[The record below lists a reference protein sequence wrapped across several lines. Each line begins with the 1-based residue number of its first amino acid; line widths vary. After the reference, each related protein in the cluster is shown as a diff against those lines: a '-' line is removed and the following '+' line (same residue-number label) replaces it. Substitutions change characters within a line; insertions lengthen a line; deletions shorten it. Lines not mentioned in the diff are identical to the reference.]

1 MHLRISIRLKKDT
14 TMNTVFQAKK
24 ILTMNPSNPKATH
37 VAVSEDRIIA
47 VGSLEDIAAW
57 GPYKLNETFL
67 EKVIMPGFVEGH
79 SHSME
84 GTFWK
89 KTYCGYFDRKDPNG
103 KLWKGSQT
111 LASLVERLKEE
122 EKKILESEAPLSGW
136 GVDPIYFGEE
146 KINRQLL
153 DKVSK
158 TRPIGILNASGHI
171 MYVNTKALELGGL
184 ARSGINHPGIPL
196 DDEGLPAGE
205 LRGPE
210 AMVPLSIHVGLGK
223 DLLNTDE
230 DGVRGF
236 AKLCVRAGVTTATD
250 LANLLSDETVEMMN
264 RVTSEAKFPARIVP
278 LRLFQGV
285 TPLDLVGHIKK
296 LKEMSTDLLRLGR
309 IKVVVDG
316 SIQGFTAR
324 LKWPGYFNGSPQG
337 LWYVSPDQLREV
349 IELTLKENIQIHTHT
364 NGDQATELV
373 LDTLENALLKH
384 PSNDHRF
391 TLQHCQLANSSQF
404 RRMKK
409 LGLCVNLFANHLY
422 YWGEEHYGKTVGPE
436 RAERM
441 NSCKTALDNNVPL
454 AIHSDAPVTPLGP
467 LFTAWCAINRQTIS
481 GRILGESERISIDQA
496 LRAITLGAAYTLK
509 LDSEIGSIEVGKK
522 ADFAV
527 LEDDPYDVSPEKIK
541 DIKVWGTV
549 QNGRIFSAENI

>member
-1 MHLRISIRLKKDT
+1 MRSKKDIH
-14 TMNTVFQAKK
+14 MNTVFQVKK
-24 ILTMNPSNPKATH
+24 ILTMNPSKPTATH
-37 VAVSEDRIIA
+37 VAVNEDKIIA
-47 VGSLEDIAAW
+47 VGSLEDVAAW
-57 GPYKLNETFL
+57 GPYKLNEAFL
-67 EKVIMPGFVEGH
+67 DKVFMPGFVEGH

-103 KLWKGSQT
+103 QLWEGSQT
-111 LASLVERLKEE
+111 LDSLVKRLKEE
-122 EKKILESEAPLSGW
+122 EQKLLEPEAPLSGW

-158 TRPIGILNASGHI
+158 ERPIGLLNASGHI

-184 ARSGINHPGIPL
+184 ARAGINHPGIPL

-210 AMVPLSIHVGLGK
+210 AMVPLSVHVGLGK
-223 DLLNTDE
+223 DLLNADE

-236 AKLCVRAGVTTATD
+236 ARLCVRAGVTTATD
-250 LANLLSDETVEMMN
+250 LANLLSDETVEMLT
-264 RVTSEAKFPARIVP
+264 RVTSESKFPARIVP

-285 TPLDLVGHIKK
+285 TPGDLVGHIKK

-527 LEDDPYDVSPEKIK
+527 LEDDPYDVSPENIK

-549 QNGRIFSAENI
+549 QSGRIFSAENI

>member
-1 MHLRISIRLKKDT
+1 
-14 TMNTVFQAKK
+14 MNTVFQVKK
-24 ILTMNPSNPKATH
+24 ILTMNPSKPTATH
-37 VAVSEDRIIA
+37 VAVNEDKIIA
-47 VGSLEDIAAW
+47 VGSLEDVAAW

-67 EKVIMPGFVEGH
+67 DKVFMPGFVEGH

-89 KTYCGYFDRKDPNG
+89 KTYCGYFNRKDPNG
-103 KLWKGSQT
+103 QLWEGSQT
-111 LASLVERLKEE
+111 LDSLVKRLKEE
-122 EKKILESEAPLSGW
+122 EQKLLEPEAPLSGW

-158 TRPIGILNASGHI
+158 ERPIGLLNASGHI

-184 ARSGINHPGIPL
+184 ARAGINHPGIPL

-210 AMVPLSIHVGLGK
+210 AMVPLSVHVGLGK
-223 DLLNTDE
+223 DLLNADE

-236 AKLCVRAGVTTATD
+236 ARLCVRAGVTTATD
-250 LANLLSDETVEMMN
+250 LANLLSDETVEMLT
-264 RVTSEAKFPARIVP
+264 RVTSESKFPARIVP

-285 TPLDLVGHIKK
+285 TPGDLVGHIKK

-527 LEDDPYDVSPEKIK
+527 LEDDPYDVSPENIK

-549 QNGRIFSAENI
+549 QSGRIFSAENI

>member
-1 MHLRISIRLKKDT
+1 
-14 TMNTVFQAKK
+14 MNTVFQAKK
-24 ILTMNPSNPKATH
+24 ILTMNPSNPTATH
-37 VAVSEDRIIA
+37 VAVSGDKIIA
-47 VGSLEDIAAW
+47 VGSLEDVAAW

-67 EKVIMPGFVEGH
+67 DKVFMPGFVEGH

-103 KLWKGSQT
+103 KLWEGSKT

-122 EKKILESEAPLSGW
+122 EKKLLEPEAPLSGW

-158 TRPIGILNASGHI
+158 NRPIGILNASGHI

-184 ARSGINHPGIPL
+184 ARQGINHPGIPL

-210 AMVPLSIHVGLGK
+210 AMVPLSVHVGLGK

-404 RRMKK
+404 RRMEK

>member
-24 ILTMNPSNPKATH
+24 ILTMNPSNPEATH

-122 EKKILESEAPLSGW
+122 EKKILEPEAPLSGW

-285 TPLDLVGHIKK
+285 TPLDLIGHIKK

-481 GRILGESERISIDQA
+481 GRILGKPERISIDQA

>member
-1 MHLRISIRLKKDT
+1 
-14 TMNTVFQAKK
+14 
-24 ILTMNPSNPKATH
+24 
-37 VAVSEDRIIA
+37 
-47 VGSLEDIAAW
+47 
-57 GPYKLNETFL
+57 
-67 EKVIMPGFVEGH
+67 
-79 SHSME
+79 
-84 GTFWK
+84 
-89 KTYCGYFDRKDPNG
+89 
-103 KLWKGSQT
+103 
-111 LASLVERLKEE
+111 
-122 EKKILESEAPLSGW
+122 
-136 GVDPIYFGEE
+136 
-146 KINRQLL
+146 
-153 DKVSK
+153 
-158 TRPIGILNASGHI
+158 
-171 MYVNTKALELGGL
+171 
-184 ARSGINHPGIPL
+184 
-196 DDEGLPAGE
+196 
-205 LRGPE
+205 
-210 AMVPLSIHVGLGK
+210 
-223 DLLNTDE
+223 
-230 DGVRGF
+230 
-236 AKLCVRAGVTTATD
+236 
-250 LANLLSDETVEMMN
+250 MMN

>member
-1 MHLRISIRLKKDT
+1 
-14 TMNTVFQAKK
+14 MNTVFQVKK
-24 ILTMNPSNPKATH
+24 ILTMNPSKPTATH
-37 VAVSEDRIIA
+37 VAVNEDKIIA
-47 VGSLEDIAAW
+47 VGSLEDVAAW
-57 GPYKLNETFL
+57 GPYKLNEAFL
-67 EKVIMPGFVEGH
+67 DKVFMPGFVEGH

-103 KLWKGSQT
+103 QLWEGSQT
-111 LASLVERLKEE
+111 LDSLVKRLKEE
-122 EKKILESEAPLSGW
+122 EQKLLEPEAPLSGW

-158 TRPIGILNASGHI
+158 ERPIGLLNASGHI

-184 ARSGINHPGIPL
+184 ARAGINHPGIPL

-210 AMVPLSIHVGLGK
+210 AMVPLSVHVGLGK
-223 DLLNTDE
+223 DLLNADE

-236 AKLCVRAGVTTATD
+236 ARLCVRAGVTTATD
-250 LANLLSDETVEMMN
+250 LANLLSDETVEMLT
-264 RVTSEAKFPARIVP
+264 RVTSESKFPARIVP

-285 TPLDLVGHIKK
+285 TPGDLVGHIKK

-404 RRMKK
+404 RRMKN

-527 LEDDPYDVSPEKIK
+527 LEDDPYDVSPENIK

-549 QNGRIFSAENI
+549 QSGRIFSAENI

>member
-1 MHLRISIRLKKDT
+1 MRSKKDIH
-14 TMNTVFQAKK
+14 MNTVFQVKK
-24 ILTMNPSNPKATH
+24 ILTMNPSKPTATH
-37 VAVSEDRIIA
+37 VAVSEDKIIA
-47 VGSLEDIAAW
+47 VGSLEDVAAW

-67 EKVIMPGFVEGH
+67 DKVFMPGFVEGH

-103 KLWKGSQT
+103 KLWEGSKT

-122 EKKILESEAPLSGW
+122 EKKLLEPEAPLSGW

-158 TRPIGILNASGHI
+158 NRPIGILNASGHI
-171 MYVNTKALELGGL
+171 LYVNTKALELGGL
-184 ARSGINHPGIPL
+184 ARQGINHPGIPL

-210 AMVPLSIHVGLGK
+210 AMVPLSVHVGLGK

-509 LDSEIGSIEVGKK
+509 LDNEIGSIEVGKK

-527 LEDDPYDVSPEKIK
+527 LEDDPYNVSPEKIK

-549 QNGRIFSAENI
+549 QGGRIFSAENI

>member
-1 MHLRISIRLKKDT
+1 
-14 TMNTVFQAKK
+14 MNTVFQAKK
-24 ILTMNPSNPKATH
+24 ILTMNPSNPEATH

-67 EKVIMPGFVEGH
+67 DKVFMPGFVEGH

-103 KLWKGSQT
+103 KLWEGSKT

-122 EKKILESEAPLSGW
+122 EKKLLEPEAPLSGW

-158 TRPIGILNASGHI
+158 NRPIGILNASGHI

-184 ARSGINHPGIPL
+184 ARQGINHPGIPL

-373 LDTLENALLKH
+373 LDTLEEALLQH

-404 RRMKK
+404 RRMEK

>member
-1 MHLRISIRLKKDT
+1 
-14 TMNTVFQAKK
+14 MNTVFQAKK
-24 ILTMNPSNPKATH
+24 ILTMNPSNPTATH
-37 VAVSEDRIIA
+37 VAVSGDKIIA
-47 VGSLEDIAAW
+47 VGSLEDVAAW

-67 EKVIMPGFVEGH
+67 DKVFMPGFVEGH

-103 KLWKGSQT
+103 KLWEGSKT

-122 EKKILESEAPLSGW
+122 EKKLLEPEAPLSGW

-158 TRPIGILNASGHI
+158 NRPIGILNASGHI

-184 ARSGINHPGIPL
+184 ARQGINHPGIPL

-210 AMVPLSIHVGLGK
+210 AMVPLSVHVGLGK

-373 LDTLENALLKH
+373 LDTLEEALLQH

-404 RRMKK
+404 RRMEK

-527 LEDDPYDVSPEKIK
+527 LEDDPYDVSPENIK

-549 QNGRIFSAENI
+549 QSGRIFSAENI

>member
-1 MHLRISIRLKKDT
+1 MRSKKDIH
-14 TMNTVFQAKK
+14 MNTVFQVKK
-24 ILTMNPSNPKATH
+24 ILTMNPSKPTATH
-37 VAVSEDRIIA
+37 VAVNEDKIIA
-47 VGSLEDIAAW
+47 VGSLEDVAAW

-67 EKVIMPGFVEGH
+67 DKVFMPGFVEGH

-89 KTYCGYFDRKDPNG
+89 KTYCGYFNRKDPNG
-103 KLWKGSQT
+103 QLWEGSQT
-111 LASLVERLKEE
+111 LDSLVKRLKEE
-122 EKKILESEAPLSGW
+122 EQKLLEPEAPLSGW

-158 TRPIGILNASGHI
+158 ERPIGLLNASGHI

-184 ARSGINHPGIPL
+184 ARAGINHPGIPL

-210 AMVPLSIHVGLGK
+210 AMVPLSVHVGLGK
-223 DLLNTDE
+223 DLLNADE

-236 AKLCVRAGVTTATD
+236 ARLCVRAGVTTATD
-250 LANLLSDETVEMMN
+250 LANLLSDETVEMLT
-264 RVTSEAKFPARIVP
+264 RVTSESKFPARIVP

-285 TPLDLVGHIKK
+285 TPGDLVGHIKK

-373 LDTLENALLKH
+373 LDTLENALLKC

-404 RRMKK
+404 RRMEK

-527 LEDDPYDVSPEKIK
+527 LEDDPYDVSPENIK

-549 QNGRIFSAENI
+549 QSGRIFSAENI

>member
-1 MHLRISIRLKKDT
+1 MRSKKDIH
-14 TMNTVFQAKK
+14 MNTVFQVKK
-24 ILTMNPSNPKATH
+24 ILTMNPSKPTATH
-37 VAVSEDRIIA
+37 VAVNEDKIIA
-47 VGSLEDIAAW
+47 VGSLEDVAAW

-67 EKVIMPGFVEGH
+67 DKVFMPGFVEGH

-103 KLWKGSQT
+103 QLWEGSQT
-111 LASLVERLKEE
+111 LDSLVKRLKEE
-122 EKKILESEAPLSGW
+122 EQKLLEPEAPLSGW

-158 TRPIGILNASGHI
+158 ERPIGLLNASGHI

-184 ARSGINHPGIPL
+184 ARAGINHPGIPL

-210 AMVPLSIHVGLGK
+210 AMVPLSVHVGLGK
-223 DLLNTDE
+223 DLLNADE

-236 AKLCVRAGVTTATD
+236 ARLCVRAGVTTATD
-250 LANLLSDETVEMMN
+250 LANLLSDETVEMLT
-264 RVTSEAKFPARIVP
+264 RVTSESKFPARIVP

-285 TPLDLVGHIKK
+285 TPGDLVGHIKK

-467 LFTAWCAINRQTIS
+467 LFTAWCAVNRQTIS

-527 LEDDPYDVSPEKIK
+527 LEDDPYDVSPENIK

-549 QNGRIFSAENI
+549 QSGRIFSAENI

>member
-1 MHLRISIRLKKDT
+1 M
-14 TMNTVFQAKK
+14 
-24 ILTMNPSNPKATH
+24 
-37 VAVSEDRIIA
+37 
-47 VGSLEDIAAW
+47 
-57 GPYKLNETFL
+57 
-67 EKVIMPGFVEGH
+67 
-79 SHSME
+79 
-84 GTFWK
+84 
-89 KTYCGYFDRKDPNG
+89 
-103 KLWKGSQT
+103 
-111 LASLVERLKEE
+111 
-122 EKKILESEAPLSGW
+122 
-136 GVDPIYFGEE
+136 
-146 KINRQLL
+146 
-153 DKVSK
+153 
-158 TRPIGILNASGHI
+158 
-171 MYVNTKALELGGL
+171 
-184 ARSGINHPGIPL
+184 
-196 DDEGLPAGE
+196 
-205 LRGPE
+205 
-210 AMVPLSIHVGLGK
+210 
-223 DLLNTDE
+223 
-230 DGVRGF
+230 
-236 AKLCVRAGVTTATD
+236 
-250 LANLLSDETVEMMN
+250 
-264 RVTSEAKFPARIVP
+264 
-278 LRLFQGV
+278 
-285 TPLDLVGHIKK
+285 
-296 LKEMSTDLLRLGR
+296 
-309 IKVVVDG
+309 
-316 SIQGFTAR
+316 
-324 LKWPGYFNGSPQG
+324 
-337 LWYVSPDQLREV
+337 WYVSPDQLREV

-404 RRMKK
+404 RRMEK

-441 NSCKTALDNNVPL
+441 NSCKTALANNVPL

-481 GRILGESERISIDQA
+481 GRILGQSERISIDQA

>member
-1 MHLRISIRLKKDT
+1 
-14 TMNTVFQAKK
+14 MNTVFQVKK
-24 ILTMNPSNPKATH
+24 ILTMNPSKPTATH
-37 VAVSEDRIIA
+37 VAVSEDKIIA
-47 VGSLEDIAAW
+47 VGSLEDVTAW

-67 EKVIMPGFVEGH
+67 DKVFMPGFVEGH

-103 KLWKGSQT
+103 QLWEGSQT
-111 LASLVERLKEE
+111 LDSLVKRLKEE
-122 EKKILESEAPLSGW
+122 EKKLLEPEAPLSGW

-158 TRPIGILNASGHI
+158 ERPIGLLNASGHI

-184 ARSGINHPGIPL
+184 ARAGINHPGIPL

-210 AMVPLSIHVGLGK
+210 AMVPLSVHVGLGK
-223 DLLNTDE
+223 DLLNADE

-236 AKLCVRAGVTTATD
+236 ARLCVRAGVTTATD
-250 LANLLSDETVEMMN
+250 LANLLSDETVEMLT
-264 RVTSEAKFPARIVP
+264 RVTSESKFPARIVP

-285 TPLDLVGHIKK
+285 TPGDLVGHIKK

-527 LEDDPYDVSPEKIK
+527 LEDDPYDVSPENIK

-549 QNGRIFSAENI
+549 QSGRIFSAENI

>member
-1 MHLRISIRLKKDT
+1 M
-14 TMNTVFQAKK
+14 
-24 ILTMNPSNPKATH
+24 
-37 VAVSEDRIIA
+37 
-47 VGSLEDIAAW
+47 
-57 GPYKLNETFL
+57 
-67 EKVIMPGFVEGH
+67 
-79 SHSME
+79 
-84 GTFWK
+84 
-89 KTYCGYFDRKDPNG
+89 
-103 KLWKGSQT
+103 
-111 LASLVERLKEE
+111 
-122 EKKILESEAPLSGW
+122 
-136 GVDPIYFGEE
+136 
-146 KINRQLL
+146 
-153 DKVSK
+153 
-158 TRPIGILNASGHI
+158 
-171 MYVNTKALELGGL
+171 
-184 ARSGINHPGIPL
+184 
-196 DDEGLPAGE
+196 
-205 LRGPE
+205 
-210 AMVPLSIHVGLGK
+210 
-223 DLLNTDE
+223 
-230 DGVRGF
+230 
-236 AKLCVRAGVTTATD
+236 
-250 LANLLSDETVEMMN
+250 
-264 RVTSEAKFPARIVP
+264 
-278 LRLFQGV
+278 
-285 TPLDLVGHIKK
+285 
-296 LKEMSTDLLRLGR
+296 
-309 IKVVVDG
+309 DG

-467 LFTAWCAINRQTIS
+467 LFTAWCAVNRQTIS

-527 LEDDPYDVSPEKIK
+527 LEDDPYDVSPENIK

-549 QNGRIFSAENI
+549 QSGRIFSAENI

>member
-1 MHLRISIRLKKDT
+1 
-14 TMNTVFQAKK
+14 MNTVFQAKK
-24 ILTMNPSNPKATH
+24 ILTMNPSNPTATH
-37 VAVSEDRIIA
+37 VAVSGDKIIA
-47 VGSLEDIAAW
+47 VGSLEDVAAW

-67 EKVIMPGFVEGH
+67 DKVFMPGFVEGH

-103 KLWKGSQT
+103 KLWEGSKT

-122 EKKILESEAPLSGW
+122 EKKLLEPEAPLSGW

-158 TRPIGILNASGHI
+158 NRPIGILNASGHI

-184 ARSGINHPGIPL
+184 VRQGINHPGIPL

-210 AMVPLSIHVGLGK
+210 AMVPLSVHVGLGK

-527 LEDDPYDVSPEKIK
+527 LEDDPYDVSPENIK

-549 QNGRIFSAENI
+549 QSGRIFSAENI

>member
-1 MHLRISIRLKKDT
+1 MRSKKDIH
-14 TMNTVFQAKK
+14 MNTVFQVKK
-24 ILTMNPSNPKATH
+24 ILTMNPSKPTATH
-37 VAVSEDRIIA
+37 VAVNEDKIIA
-47 VGSLEDIAAW
+47 VGSLEDVAAW
-57 GPYKLNETFL
+57 GPYKLNEAFL
-67 EKVIMPGFVEGH
+67 DKVFMPGFVEGH

-103 KLWKGSQT
+103 QLWEGSQT
-111 LASLVERLKEE
+111 LDSLVKRLKEE
-122 EKKILESEAPLSGW
+122 EKKLLEPEAPLSGW

-158 TRPIGILNASGHI
+158 ERPIGLLNASGHI

-184 ARSGINHPGIPL
+184 ARAGINHPGIPL

-210 AMVPLSIHVGLGK
+210 AMVPLSVHVGLGK
-223 DLLNTDE
+223 DLLNADE

-236 AKLCVRAGVTTATD
+236 ARLCVRAGVTTATD
-250 LANLLSDETVEMMN
+250 LANLLSDETVEMLT
-264 RVTSEAKFPARIVP
+264 RVTSESKFPARIVP

-285 TPLDLVGHIKK
+285 TPGDLVGHIKK

-527 LEDDPYDVSPEKIK
+527 LEDDPYDVSPENIK

-549 QNGRIFSAENI
+549 QSGRIFSAENI

>member
-1 MHLRISIRLKKDT
+1 MRSKKDIH
-14 TMNTVFQAKK
+14 MNTVFQVKK
-24 ILTMNPSNPKATH
+24 ILTMNPSKPTATH
-37 VAVSEDRIIA
+37 VAVSEDKIIA
-47 VGSLEDIAAW
+47 VGSLEDVAAW

-67 EKVIMPGFVEGH
+67 DKVFMPGFVEGH

-103 KLWKGSQT
+103 QLWEGSQT
-111 LASLVERLKEE
+111 LDSLVKRLKEE
-122 EKKILESEAPLSGW
+122 EQKLLEPEAPLSGW

-158 TRPIGILNASGHI
+158 ERPIGLLNASGHI

-184 ARSGINHPGIPL
+184 ARAGINHPGIPL

-210 AMVPLSIHVGLGK
+210 AMVPLSVHVGLGK
-223 DLLNTDE
+223 DLLNADE

-236 AKLCVRAGVTTATD
+236 ARLCVRAGVTTATD
-250 LANLLSDETVEMMN
+250 LANLLSDETVEMLT
-264 RVTSEAKFPARIVP
+264 RVTSESKFPARIVP

-285 TPLDLVGHIKK
+285 TPGDLVDHIKK
-296 LKEMSTDLLRLGR
+296 LKEMSTNLLRLGR

-404 RRMKK
+404 RRMKN

-527 LEDDPYDVSPEKIK
+527 LEDDPYDVSPENIK

-549 QNGRIFSAENI
+549 QSGRIFSAENI

>member
-1 MHLRISIRLKKDT
+1 
-14 TMNTVFQAKK
+14 MNTVFQVKK
-24 ILTMNPSNPKATH
+24 ILTMNPSKPTATH
-37 VAVSEDRIIA
+37 VAVSEDKIIA
-47 VGSLEDIAAW
+47 VGSLEDVAAW

-67 EKVIMPGFVEGH
+67 DKVFMPGFVEGH

-103 KLWKGSQT
+103 QLWEGSQT
-111 LASLVERLKEE
+111 LDSLVKRLKEE
-122 EKKILESEAPLSGW
+122 EKKLLEPEAPLSGW

-158 TRPIGILNASGHI
+158 ERPIGLLNASGHI

-184 ARSGINHPGIPL
+184 ARAGINHPGIPL

-210 AMVPLSIHVGLGK
+210 AMVPLSVHVGLGK
-223 DLLNTDE
+223 DLLNADE

-236 AKLCVRAGVTTATD
+236 ARLCVRAGVTTATD
-250 LANLLSDETVEMMN
+250 LANLLSDETVEMLT
-264 RVTSEAKFPARIVP
+264 RVTSESKFPARIVP

-285 TPLDLVGHIKK
+285 TPGDLVGHIKK

-481 GRILGESERISIDQA
+481 GRTLGESERISIDQA

-527 LEDDPYDVSPEKIK
+527 LEDDPYDVSPENIK

-549 QNGRIFSAENI
+549 QSGRIFSAENI

>member
-1 MHLRISIRLKKDT
+1 
-14 TMNTVFQAKK
+14 MNTVFQVKK
-24 ILTMNPSNPKATH
+24 ILTMNPSKPTATH
-37 VAVSEDRIIA
+37 VAVNEDKIIA
-47 VGSLEDIAAW
+47 VGSLEDVAAW

-67 EKVIMPGFVEGH
+67 DKVFMPGFVEGH

-103 KLWKGSQT
+103 QLWEGSQT
-111 LASLVERLKEE
+111 LDSLVKRLKEE
-122 EKKILESEAPLSGW
+122 EQKLLEPEAPLSGW

-158 TRPIGILNASGHI
+158 ERPIGLLNASGHI

-184 ARSGINHPGIPL
+184 ARAGINHPGIPL

-210 AMVPLSIHVGLGK
+210 AMVPLSVHVGLGK
-223 DLLNTDE
+223 DLLNADE

-236 AKLCVRAGVTTATD
+236 ARLCVRAGVTTATD
-250 LANLLSDETVEMMN
+250 LANLLSDETVEMLT
-264 RVTSEAKFPARIVP
+264 RVTSESKFPARIVP

-285 TPLDLVGHIKK
+285 TPGDLVGHIKK

-527 LEDDPYDVSPEKIK
+527 LEDDPYDVSPENIK

-549 QNGRIFSAENI
+549 QSGRIFSAENI

>member
-1 MHLRISIRLKKDT
+1 
-14 TMNTVFQAKK
+14 MNTVFQVKK
-24 ILTMNPSNPKATH
+24 ILTMNPSKPTATH
-37 VAVSEDRIIA
+37 VAVNEDKIIA
-47 VGSLEDIAAW
+47 VGSLEDVAAW
-57 GPYKLNETFL
+57 GPYKLNEAFL
-67 EKVIMPGFVEGH
+67 DKVFMPGFVEGH

-103 KLWKGSQT
+103 QLWEGSQT
-111 LASLVERLKEE
+111 LDSLVKRLKEE
-122 EKKILESEAPLSGW
+122 EQKLLEPEAPLSGW

-158 TRPIGILNASGHI
+158 ERPIGLLNASGHI

-184 ARSGINHPGIPL
+184 ARAGINHPGIPL

-210 AMVPLSIHVGLGK
+210 AMVPLSVHVGLGK
-223 DLLNTDE
+223 DLLNADE

-236 AKLCVRAGVTTATD
+236 ARLCVRAGVTTATD
-250 LANLLSDETVEMMN
+250 LANLLSDETVEMLT
-264 RVTSEAKFPARIVP
+264 RVTSESKFPARIVP

-285 TPLDLVGHIKK
+285 TPGDLVGHIKK

-549 QNGRIFSAENI
+549 QSGRIFSAENI

>member
-1 MHLRISIRLKKDT
+1 MRSKKDIH
-14 TMNTVFQAKK
+14 MNTVFQVKK
-24 ILTMNPSNPKATH
+24 ILTMNPSKPTATH
-37 VAVSEDRIIA
+37 VAVNEDKIIA
-47 VGSLEDIAAW
+47 VGSLEDVAAW
-57 GPYKLNETFL
+57 GPYKLNEAFL
-67 EKVIMPGFVEGH
+67 DKVFMPGFVEGH

-103 KLWKGSQT
+103 QLWEGSQT
-111 LASLVERLKEE
+111 LDSLVKRLKEE
-122 EKKILESEAPLSGW
+122 EQKLLEPEAPLSGW

-158 TRPIGILNASGHI
+158 ERPIGLLNASGHI

-184 ARSGINHPGIPL
+184 ARAGINHPGIPL

-210 AMVPLSIHVGLGK
+210 AMVPLSVHVGLGK
-223 DLLNTDE
+223 DLLNADE

-236 AKLCVRAGVTTATD
+236 ARLCVRAGVTTATD
-250 LANLLSDETVEMMN
+250 LANLLSDETVEMLT
-264 RVTSEAKFPARIVP
+264 RVTSESKFPARIVP

-285 TPLDLVGHIKK
+285 TPGDLVGHIKK

-527 LEDDPYDVSPEKIK
+527 LEDDPYNVSPEKIK

-549 QNGRIFSAENI
+549 QSGRIFSAENI

>member
-1 MHLRISIRLKKDT
+1 MRSKKDIH
-14 TMNTVFQAKK
+14 MNTVFQVKK
-24 ILTMNPSNPKATH
+24 ILTMNPSKPTATH
-37 VAVSEDRIIA
+37 VAVSEDKIIA
-47 VGSLEDIAAW
+47 VGSLEDVTAW

-67 EKVIMPGFVEGH
+67 DKVFMPGFVEGH

-103 KLWKGSQT
+103 RLWEGSKT

-122 EKKILESEAPLSGW
+122 EKKLLEPEAPLSGW

-158 TRPIGILNASGHI
+158 ERPIGLLNASGHI

-184 ARSGINHPGIPL
+184 ARAGINHPGIPL

-210 AMVPLSIHVGLGK
+210 AMVPLSVHVGLGK
-223 DLLNTDE
+223 DLLNADE

-236 AKLCVRAGVTTATD
+236 ARLCVRAGVTTATD
-250 LANLLSDETVEMMN
+250 LANLLSDETVEMLT
-264 RVTSEAKFPARIVP
+264 RVTSESKFPERIVP

-285 TPLDLVGHIKK
+285 TPGDLVGHIKK

-527 LEDDPYDVSPEKIK
+527 LEDDPYDVSPENIK

-549 QNGRIFSAENI
+549 QSGRIFSAENI

>member
-1 MHLRISIRLKKDT
+1 
-14 TMNTVFQAKK
+14 MNTVFQVKK
-24 ILTMNPSNPKATH
+24 ILTMNPSKPTATH
-37 VAVSEDRIIA
+37 VAVNEDKIIA
-47 VGSLEDIAAW
+47 VGSLEDVAAW
-57 GPYKLNETFL
+57 GPYKLNEAFL
-67 EKVIMPGFVEGH
+67 DKVFMPGFVEGH

-103 KLWKGSQT
+103 QLWEGSQT
-111 LASLVERLKEE
+111 LDSLVKRLKEE
-122 EKKILESEAPLSGW
+122 EKKLLEPEAPLSGW

-158 TRPIGILNASGHI
+158 ERPIGLLNASGHI

-184 ARSGINHPGIPL
+184 ARAGINHPGIPL

-210 AMVPLSIHVGLGK
+210 AMVPLSVHVGLGK
-223 DLLNTDE
+223 DLLNADE

-236 AKLCVRAGVTTATD
+236 ARLCVRAGVTTATD
-250 LANLLSDETVEMMN
+250 LANLLSDETVEMLT
-264 RVTSEAKFPARIVP
+264 RVTSESKFPARIVP

-285 TPLDLVGHIKK
+285 TPGDLVGHIKK

-527 LEDDPYDVSPEKIK
+527 LEDDPYDVSPENIK

-549 QNGRIFSAENI
+549 QSGRIFSAENI

>member
-1 MHLRISIRLKKDT
+1 
-14 TMNTVFQAKK
+14 MNTVFQAKK
-24 ILTMNPSNPKATH
+24 ILTMNPSNPTATH
-37 VAVSEDRIIA
+37 VAVSGDKIIA
-47 VGSLEDIAAW
+47 VGSLEDVAAW
-57 GPYKLNETFL
+57 GPYKLNETFSG
-67 EKVIMPGFVEGH
+67 KVFMPGFVEGH

-89 KTYCGYFDRKDPNG
+89 KTYCGYFDRKDPDG
-103 KLWKGSQT
+103 KLWEGSKT

-122 EKKILESEAPLSGW
+122 EKKLLEPEAPLSGW

-158 TRPIGILNASGHI
+158 NRPIGILNASGHI

-184 ARSGINHPGIPL
+184 ARQGINHPGIPL

-210 AMVPLSIHVGLGK
+210 AMVPLSVHVGLGK

-250 LANLLSDETVEMMN
+250 LANLLSDETVEMMK
-264 RVTSEAKFPARIVP
+264 RVTGEAKFPARIVP

-285 TPLDLVGHIKK
+285 TPLDLIGHIKK

-404 RRMKK
+404 RRMEK

-441 NSCKTALDNNVPL
+441 NSCKTALDSNVPL

-522 ADFAV
+522 ADFSV
-527 LEDDPYDVSPEKIK
+527 LEDDPYDVSPENIK

-549 QNGRIFSAENI
+549 QSGRIFSAENI

>member
-1 MHLRISIRLKKDT
+1 
-14 TMNTVFQAKK
+14 MNTVFQVKK
-24 ILTMNPSNPKATH
+24 ILTMNPSKPTATH
-37 VAVSEDRIIA
+37 VAVNEDKIIA
-47 VGSLEDIAAW
+47 VGSLEDVAAW

-67 EKVIMPGFVEGH
+67 DKVFMPGFVEGH

-103 KLWKGSQT
+103 QLWEGSQT
-111 LASLVERLKEE
+111 LDSLVKRLKEE
-122 EKKILESEAPLSGW
+122 EQKLLEPEAPLSGW

-158 TRPIGILNASGHI
+158 ERPIGLLNASGHI

-184 ARSGINHPGIPL
+184 ARAGINHPGIPL

-210 AMVPLSIHVGLGK
+210 AMVPLSVHVGLGK
-223 DLLNTDE
+223 DLLNADE

-236 AKLCVRAGVTTATD
+236 ARLCVRAGVTTATD
-250 LANLLSDETVEMMN
+250 LANLLSDETVEMLT
-264 RVTSEAKFPARIVP
+264 RVTSESKFPARIVP

-285 TPLDLVGHIKK
+285 TPGDLVGHIKK

-467 LFTAWCAINRQTIS
+467 LFTAWCAVNRQTIS

-527 LEDDPYDVSPEKIK
+527 LEDDPYDVSPENIK

-549 QNGRIFSAENI
+549 QSGRIFSAENI

>member
-1 MHLRISIRLKKDT
+1 
-14 TMNTVFQAKK
+14 MNTVFQAKK
-24 ILTMNPSNPKATH
+24 ILTMNPSNPTATH
-37 VAVSEDRIIA
+37 VAVSGDKIIA
-47 VGSLEDIAAW
+47 VGSLEDVAAW

-67 EKVIMPGFVEGH
+67 DKVFMPGFVEGH

-103 KLWKGSQT
+103 KLWEGSKT

-122 EKKILESEAPLSGW
+122 EKKLLEPEAPLSGW

-158 TRPIGILNASGHI
+158 NRPIGILNASGHI

-184 ARSGINHPGIPL
+184 ARQGINHPGIPL

-210 AMVPLSIHVGLGK
+210 AMVPLSVHVGLGK

-250 LANLLSDETVEMMN
+250 LANLLSDETVEMMK
-264 RVTSEAKFPARIVP
+264 RVTGEAKFPARIVP

-285 TPLDLVGHIKK
+285 TPLDLIGHIKK

>member
-1 MHLRISIRLKKDT
+1 MRSKKDIH
-14 TMNTVFQAKK
+14 MNTVFQVKK
-24 ILTMNPSNPKATH
+24 ILTMNPSKPTATH
-37 VAVSEDRIIA
+37 VAVSEDKIIA
-47 VGSLEDIAAW
+47 VGSLEDVAAW

-67 EKVIMPGFVEGH
+67 DKVFMPGFVEGH

-103 KLWKGSQT
+103 QLWEGSQT
-111 LASLVERLKEE
+111 LDSLVKRLKEE
-122 EKKILESEAPLSGW
+122 EQKLLEPEAPLSGW

-158 TRPIGILNASGHI
+158 ERPIGLLNASGHI

-184 ARSGINHPGIPL
+184 ARAGINHPGIPL

-210 AMVPLSIHVGLGK
+210 AMVPLSVHVGLGK
-223 DLLNTDE
+223 DLLNADE

-236 AKLCVRAGVTTATD
+236 ARLCVRAGVTTATD
-250 LANLLSDETVEMMN
+250 LANLLSDETVEMLT
-264 RVTSEAKFPARIVP
+264 RVTSESKFPARIVP

-285 TPLDLVGHIKK
+285 TPGDLVGHIKK

-467 LFTAWCAINRQTIS
+467 LFTAWCAVNRQTIS

-527 LEDDPYDVSPEKIK
+527 LEDDPYDVSPENIK

-549 QNGRIFSAENI
+549 QSGRIFSAENI

>member
-1 MHLRISIRLKKDT
+1 
-14 TMNTVFQAKK
+14 MNTVFQVKK
-24 ILTMNPSNPKATH
+24 ILTMNPSKPTATH
-37 VAVSEDRIIA
+37 VAVSEDKIIA
-47 VGSLEDIAAW
+47 VGSLEDVAAW
-57 GPYKLNETFL
+57 GPYKLNEAFL
-67 EKVIMPGFVEGH
+67 DKVFMPGFVEGH

-103 KLWKGSQT
+103 QLWEGSQT
-111 LASLVERLKEE
+111 LDSLVKRLKEE
-122 EKKILESEAPLSGW
+122 EKKLLEPEAPLSGW

-158 TRPIGILNASGHI
+158 ERPIGLLNASGHI

-184 ARSGINHPGIPL
+184 ARAGINHPGIPL

-210 AMVPLSIHVGLGK
+210 AMVPLSVHVGLGK
-223 DLLNTDE
+223 DLLNADE

-236 AKLCVRAGVTTATD
+236 ARLCVRAGVTTATD
-250 LANLLSDETVEMMN
+250 LANLLSDETVEMLT
-264 RVTSEAKFPARIVP
+264 RVTSESKFPARIVP

-285 TPLDLVGHIKK
+285 TPGDLVGHIKK

-481 GRILGESERISIDQA
+481 GRTLGESERISIDQA

-527 LEDDPYDVSPEKIK
+527 LEDDPYDVSPENIK

-549 QNGRIFSAENI
+549 QSGRIFSAENI

>member
-1 MHLRISIRLKKDT
+1 
-14 TMNTVFQAKK
+14 MNTVFQVKK
-24 ILTMNPSNPKATH
+24 ILTMNPSKPTATH
-37 VAVSEDRIIA
+37 VAVNEDKIIA
-47 VGSLEDIAAW
+47 VGSLEDVAAW
-57 GPYKLNETFL
+57 GPYKLNEAFL
-67 EKVIMPGFVEGH
+67 DKVFMPGFVEGH

-89 KTYCGYFDRKDPNG
+89 KTYCGYFNRKDPNG
-103 KLWKGSQT
+103 QLWEGSQT
-111 LASLVERLKEE
+111 LDSLVKRLKEE
-122 EKKILESEAPLSGW
+122 EQKLLEPEAPLSGW

-158 TRPIGILNASGHI
+158 ERPIGLLNASGHI

-184 ARSGINHPGIPL
+184 ARAGINHPGIPL

-210 AMVPLSIHVGLGK
+210 AMVPLSVHVGLGK
-223 DLLNTDE
+223 DLLNADE

-236 AKLCVRAGVTTATD
+236 ARLCVRAGVTTATD
-250 LANLLSDETVEMMN
+250 LANLLSDETVEMLT
-264 RVTSEAKFPARIVP
+264 RVTSESKFPARIVP

-285 TPLDLVGHIKK
+285 TPGDLVGHIKK

-404 RRMKK
+404 RRMKN

-527 LEDDPYDVSPEKIK
+527 LEDDPYDVSPENIK

-549 QNGRIFSAENI
+549 QSGRIFSAENI

>member
-1 MHLRISIRLKKDT
+1 
-14 TMNTVFQAKK
+14 MNTVFQAKK
-24 ILTMNPSNPKATH
+24 ILTMNPSNPEATH

-67 EKVIMPGFVEGH
+67 DKVFMPGFVEGH

-103 KLWKGSQT
+103 RLWEGSKT

-122 EKKILESEAPLSGW
+122 EKKLLEPEAPLSGW

-158 TRPIGILNASGHI
+158 NRPIGILNASGHI

-184 ARSGINHPGIPL
+184 ARQGINHPGIPL

-210 AMVPLSIHVGLGK
+210 AMVPLSVHVGLGK

-404 RRMKK
+404 RRMEK

>member
-1 MHLRISIRLKKDT
+1 
-14 TMNTVFQAKK
+14 MNTVFQAKK
-24 ILTMNPSNPKATH
+24 ILTMNPSNPTATH
-37 VAVSEDRIIA
+37 VAVSGDKIIA
-47 VGSLEDIAAW
+47 VGSLEDVAAW

-67 EKVIMPGFVEGH
+67 DKVFMPGFVEGH

-103 KLWKGSQT
+103 RLWEGSKT

-122 EKKILESEAPLSGW
+122 EKKLLEPEAPLSGW

-158 TRPIGILNASGHI
+158 NRPIGILNASGHI

-184 ARSGINHPGIPL
+184 ARQGINHPGIPL

-210 AMVPLSIHVGLGK
+210 AMVPLSVHVGLGK
-223 DLLNTDE
+223 DLLNADE

-236 AKLCVRAGVTTATD
+236 ARLCVRAGVTTATD
-250 LANLLSDETVEMMN
+250 LANLLSDETVEMLT
-264 RVTSEAKFPARIVP
+264 RVTSESKFPARIVP

-285 TPLDLVGHIKK
+285 TPGDLVGHIKK

-527 LEDDPYDVSPEKIK
+527 LEDDPYDVSPENIK

-549 QNGRIFSAENI
+549 QSGRIFSAENI

>member
-1 MHLRISIRLKKDT
+1 
-14 TMNTVFQAKK
+14 MNTVFQAKK
-24 ILTMNPSNPKATH
+24 ILTMNPSNPTATH
-37 VAVSEDRIIA
+37 VAVSGDKIIA
-47 VGSLEDIAAW
+47 VGSLEDVAAW

-67 EKVIMPGFVEGH
+67 DKVFMPGFVEGH

-103 KLWKGSQT
+103 KLWEGSKT

-122 EKKILESEAPLSGW
+122 EKKLLEPEAPLSGW

-158 TRPIGILNASGHI
+158 NRPIGILNASGHI

-184 ARSGINHPGIPL
+184 ARQGINHPGIPL

-210 AMVPLSIHVGLGK
+210 AMVPLSVHVGLGK

-250 LANLLSDETVEMMN
+250 LANLLSDETVEMMK

-404 RRMKK
+404 RRMEK

>member
-1 MHLRISIRLKKDT
+1 
-14 TMNTVFQAKK
+14 MNTVFQAKK
-24 ILTMNPSNPKATH
+24 ILTMNPSNPTATH
-37 VAVSEDRIIA
+37 VAVSGDKIIA
-47 VGSLEDIAAW
+47 VGSLEDVAAW

-196 DDEGLPAGE
+196 DDEGLPEGE

-527 LEDDPYDVSPEKIK
+527 LEDDPYDVLPEKIR

>member
-1 MHLRISIRLKKDT
+1 MRSKKDIH
-14 TMNTVFQAKK
+14 MNTVFQVKK
-24 ILTMNPSNPKATH
+24 ILTMNPSKPTATH
-37 VAVSEDRIIA
+37 VAVSEDKIIA
-47 VGSLEDIAAW
+47 VGSLEDVTAW

-67 EKVIMPGFVEGH
+67 DKVFMPGFVEGH

-103 KLWKGSQT
+103 QLWKGSQT
-111 LASLVERLKEE
+111 LDSLVKRLKEE
-122 EKKILESEAPLSGW
+122 EKKLLEPEAPLSGW

-158 TRPIGILNASGHI
+158 ERPIGLLNASGHI

-184 ARSGINHPGIPL
+184 ARAGINHPGIPL

-210 AMVPLSIHVGLGK
+210 AMVPLSVHVGLGK
-223 DLLNTDE
+223 DLLNADE

-236 AKLCVRAGVTTATD
+236 ARLCVRAGVTTATD
-250 LANLLSDETVEMMN
+250 LANLLSDETVEMLT
-264 RVTSEAKFPARIVP
+264 RVTSESKFPARIVP

-285 TPLDLVGHIKK
+285 TPGDLVGHIKK

-527 LEDDPYDVSPEKIK
+527 LEDDPYDVSPENIK

-549 QNGRIFSAENI
+549 QSGRIFSAENI

>member
-1 MHLRISIRLKKDT
+1 
-14 TMNTVFQAKK
+14 MNTVFQAKK
-24 ILTMNPSNPKATH
+24 ILTMNPSNPTATH
-37 VAVSEDRIIA
+37 VAVSGDKIIA

-57 GPYKLNETFL
+57 GPYNLNETFL

-103 KLWKGSQT
+103 KLWEGSQT
-111 LASLVERLKEE
+111 LTSLVERLKEE
-122 EKKILESEAPLSGW
+122 EKKLLQPEAPLSGW
-136 GVDPIYFGEE
+136 GVDPIYFSEE

-158 TRPIGILNASGHI
+158 ERPIGILNASGHI

-196 DDEGLPAGE
+196 DEEGLPAGE

-210 AMVPLSIHVGLGK
+210 AMVPLSVHVGLGK

-250 LANLLSDETVEMMN
+250 LANLLSDETVEMLS
-264 RVTSEAKFPARIVP
+264 RVTSESKFPARIVP

-285 TPLDLVGHIKK
+285 TPGDLVGHIKK

-467 LFTAWCAINRQTIS
+467 LFTAWCAVNRQTIS

-527 LEDDPYDVSPEKIK
+527 LEDDPYDVSPENIK

-549 QNGRIFSAENI
+549 QSGRIFSAENI

>member
-1 MHLRISIRLKKDT
+1 
-14 TMNTVFQAKK
+14 MNTVFQAKK
-24 ILTMNPSNPKATH
+24 ILTMNPSNPTATH
-37 VAVSEDRIIA
+37 VAVSGDKIIA
-47 VGSLEDIAAW
+47 VGSLEDVAAW
-57 GPYKLNETFL
+57 GPYKLNETFSG
-67 EKVIMPGFVEGH
+67 KVFMPGFVEGH

-89 KTYCGYFDRKDPNG
+89 KTYCGYFDRKDPDG
-103 KLWKGSQT
+103 KLWEGSKT

-122 EKKILESEAPLSGW
+122 EKKLLEPEAPLSGW

-158 TRPIGILNASGHI
+158 NRPIGILNASGHI

-184 ARSGINHPGIPL
+184 ARQGINHPGIPL

-210 AMVPLSIHVGLGK
+210 AMVPLSVHVGLGK

-250 LANLLSDETVEMMN
+250 LANLLSDETVEMMK
-264 RVTSEAKFPARIVP
+264 RVTGEAKFPARIVP

-285 TPLDLVGHIKK
+285 TPLDLIGHIKK

-404 RRMKK
+404 RRMEK

-441 NSCKTALDNNVPL
+441 NSCKTALDNDVPL

-522 ADFAV
+522 ADFSV
-527 LEDDPYDVSPEKIK
+527 LEDDPYDVSPENIK

-549 QNGRIFSAENI
+549 QSGRIFSAENI

>member
-1 MHLRISIRLKKDT
+1 MRSKKDIH
-14 TMNTVFQAKK
+14 MNTVFQVKK
-24 ILTMNPSNPKATH
+24 ILTMNPSKPTATH
-37 VAVSEDRIIA
+37 VAVNEDKIIA
-47 VGSLEDIAAW
+47 VGSLEDVAAW

-67 EKVIMPGFVEGH
+67 DKVFMPGFVEGH

-103 KLWKGSQT
+103 QLWEGSQT
-111 LASLVERLKEE
+111 LDSLVKRLKEE
-122 EKKILESEAPLSGW
+122 EQKLLEPEAPLSGW

-158 TRPIGILNASGHI
+158 ERPIGLLNASGHI

-184 ARSGINHPGIPL
+184 ARAGINHPGIPL

-210 AMVPLSIHVGLGK
+210 AMVPLSVHVGLGK
-223 DLLNTDE
+223 DLLNADE

-236 AKLCVRAGVTTATD
+236 ARLCVRAGVTTATD
-250 LANLLSDETVEMMN
+250 LANLLSDETVEMLT
-264 RVTSEAKFPARIVP
+264 RVTSESKFPARIVP

-285 TPLDLVGHIKK
+285 TPGDLVGHIKK

-527 LEDDPYDVSPEKIK
+527 LEDDPYDVSPENIK

-549 QNGRIFSAENI
+549 QSGRIFSAENI